1 MPQSKCPIAGLLIS
15 VLLVLSCLATGVVL
29 AQDHRTALIG
39 FSSRLSDAL
48 PQSALQG
55 AQLAVDEANRQS
67 ARQTDP
73 IRFKLLVQDDRGN
86 PNTATHIA
94 AYFINSGVVG
104 VIGPWSSDAALAVAP
119 LYEQAGIAQLN
130 FNSSRTEL
138 TGSGYRTTFRVVG
151 SVADIGMALAVA
163 AIEVL
168 QGHRMAVIGNETA
181 YSKAVSEVFSQ
192 AVTARSKS
200 LLQRSTVASNTA
212 DFNAALTAAMDA
224 NVDVIFFS
232 ASVVQVPAF
241 LNAVKRLNVQAKIL
255 LAGGASNHDFSA
267 QDNGHFYVMEPD
279 IAQPQCA
286 SWKAFAQQF
295 QRQYSHPPST
305 YSRYAYNATTTLI
318 RAIRQVNSTDVRQV
332 VQALHQ
338 TRYAGLGGDIAFD
351 QAGNRLDPV
360 HTLYRAE
367 GAKWLPLRSFPA
379 DSVAATRCGKP

>member
-15 VLLVLSCLATGVVL
+15 VLLVLSCLPAVAL
-29 AQDHRTALIG
+29 AQNHRTALIG

-55 AQLAVDEANRQS
+55 AQLAVDEANRQNT
-67 ARQTDP
+67 RQTDP
-73 IRFKLLVQDDRGN
+73 IRFKLLAQDDRGN

-94 AYFINSGVVG
+94 TYFINAGVVG

-151 SVADIGMALAVA
+151 SVADIGKALAVA
-163 AIEVL
+163 AIDVL
-168 QGHRMAVIGNETA
+168 QGHRMAIIGNEIA
-181 YSKAVSEVFSQ
+181 YSKAVSEVFFQTAS
-192 AVTARSKS
+192 ARSKS
-200 LLQRSTVASNTA
+200 LLQRFTVASNTA
-212 DFNAALTAAMDA
+212 DFNAVLTAAMDA
-224 NVDVIFFS
+224 DVDVIFFS

-241 LNAVKRLNVQAKIL
+241 LNAVKRRNVQAKIL
-255 LAGGASNHDFSA
+255 LAGGASNQDFSS
-267 QDNGHFYVMEPD
+267 QDNGHFYVIEPD

-295 QRQYSHPPST
+295 QRQYGHPPST
-305 YSRYAYNATTTLI
+305 YSRYAYNATNTLI
-318 RAIRQVNSTDVRQV
+318 RAIRQVNSTDVGQV
-332 VQALHQ
+332 VQALRQ
-338 TRYAGLGGDIAFD
+338 IRYAGLGGEISFD

-367 GAKWLPLRSFPA
+367 GAKWLPVRSFPA
-379 DSVAATRCGKP
+379 DNGAGTRCGKP